1 MADLQPPDRQPS
13 PWPDSWPALVAW
25 AVSADRSVWL
35 KSILTIVAVDLLLL
49 GIAHLAL

>member
-1 MADLQPPDRQPS
+1 MADPQPPDRQPS
-13 PWPDSWPALVAW
+13 PWPDSWPALIAW

-35 KSILTIVAVDLLLL
+35 KTILTMAAVVLLVY